1 MFIKKTKM
9 HKATTAQY
17 LLEKFLT
24 AADSV
29 NVENS
34 EPNSKQFHLVWISGH
49 SGVQGNKK
57 VDEEAK
63 KEAQAVRSGDGV
75 LNESTRKNTIQLYFS
90 WL

>member
-17 LLEKFLT
+17 LLEEFLT

-63 KEAQAVRSGDGV
+63 KGAQAYCTNYHPYSE
-75 LNESTRKNTIQLYFS
+75 LNYQRVQQQ
-90 WL
+90 